1 MNYVEAKKEFIQTW
15 GTLGNHWGTNRTM
28 SQIHA
33 LLLISPDALTTED
46 IMNELS
52 ISRGNTNMNV
62 RDLMDWGLVHK
73 VLKQGER
80 KEYFQAEKDI
90 WKVATQVAKVRKKRE
105 LDPMIKALEKLSTIE
120 GPGKDKKIKA
130 FKNVLEDIQ
139 EVAKNTDK
147 TLNTMIKAEENW
159 FWSQLLKVFK

>member
-1 MNYVEAKKEFIQTW
+1 MNYVEAKQEFIQAW
-15 GTLGNHWGTNRTM
+15 GTMGSHWGTNRTM

-33 LLLISPDALTTED
+33 LLLISPDPITTED
-46 IMNELS
+46 IMHELS

-90 WKVATQVAKVRKKRE
+90 WKVATQVAKERKKRE
-105 LDPMIKALEKLSTIE
+105 LDPMIKILEKVSKVE
-120 GPGKDKKIKA
+120 GSSKDKNIKR
-130 FKNVLEDIQ
+130 FKSVVKDMHEL
-139 EVAKNTDK
+139 AKNADK
-147 TLNTMIKAEENW
+147 TIVTMIKAEESW
-159 FWSQLLKVFK
+159 FWGSLLKVFK

>member
-1 MNYVEAKKEFIQTW
+1 MNYIEAKQEFIQTW
-15 GTLGNHWGTNRTM
+15 GTLGNHWGITRTM

-33 LLLISPDALTTED
+33 LLLLSPDPLSTEE
-46 IMNELS
+46 IMLELS

-90 WKVATQVAKVRKKRE
+90 WKVATQVAKERKKRE
-105 LDPMIKALEKLSTIE
+105 LDPLIQTLEKLI
-120 GPGKDKKIKA
+120 
-130 FKNVLEDIQ
+130 VEDIQ
-139 EVAKNTDK
+139 DVAINADK
-147 TLNTMIKAEENW
+147 SITRMVNAEQHW
-159 FWSQLLKVFK
+159 FWNSMLKIFK

>member
-1 MNYVEAKKEFIQTW
+1 MNYIEAKQEFIQTW
-15 GTLGNHWGTNRTM
+15 GTLGNHWGITRTM

-33 LLLISPDALTTED
+33 LLLLSPDPLSTEE
-46 IMNELS
+46 IMLELS

-90 WKVATQVAKVRKKRE
+90 WKVATQVAKERKKRE
-105 LDPMIKALEKLSTIE
+105 LDPLIQTLEKLKKIE
-120 GPGKDKKIKA
+120 GNAKEKKIKSL
-130 FKNVLEDIQ
+130 KSVVEDIQ
-139 EVAKNTDK
+139 DVA
-147 TLNTMIKAEENW
+147 LNADRTITRMVKAEQHW
-159 FWSQLLKVFK
+159 FWNSMLKIFK